1 MRWSRIVDD
10 EELVALLSQHRDEIC
25 RQCNAVAESLRDE
38 LRAVRAELTVM
49 YSLLD
54 RRLAR
59 LEPGGPEL

>member
-1 MRWSRIVDD
+1 MRLWPAVDD

-25 RQCNAVAESLRDE
+25 RRCDAVAESLREE

>member
-1 MRWSRIVDD
+1 MRWSLTVDD
-10 EELVALLSQHRDEIC
+10 EELVALLTRHRDEIC
-25 RQCNAVAESLRDE
+25 RQCDAVAEALREE

-59 LEPGGPEL
+59 LEPGGPGL